1 MKKEENKLW
10 SIDYLKRRLLYIRKL
25 NIYKTIMKIK

>member
-10 SIDYLKRRLLYIRKL
+10 SIDYLKRRLLYIKKL